1 MRSFFV
7 QGRGYDIVTS
17 PRSRDRIAGVTFRMS
32 KRLDVEIESVISRLL
47 PVRLDVLQAEQ
58 HFASE
63 LDHVHLRH
71 LESARNLTHYLSL
84 RGHDLRELQTDL
96 GRLGLSSLGR
106 LESHTLATLDTV
118 LAVLHKLGGKP
129 WSGRDIEETFADFD
143 LGLSLLNRNANESL
157 GEMPDDRRVRI
168 MVTMPSEAASD
179 PAMVRDFLLRGM
191 NIMRINCAHDGTEEW
206 RRMVD
211 HLRLAESETGKSCQI
226 AFDLAGPKLRT
237 GPVSPGPGVIRWKPV
252 RNELGQVTTAAMIAF
267 CTQGQVPETH
277 MIAIPVKGSILE
289 HAQRGDVV
297 ELTDTRGR
305 ERFLQVVD
313 VDESACICTNDRT
326 GYVIQGTRLRLL
338 RGTDIVCEDEVGAL
352 PEVERSLCLSVGDDL
367 ILTSADIPGKPAVQ
381 NDDEVVYQPAQIGC
395 SLPEVFTDARPG
407 ERIFFDDGKI
417 GGVIRAVRRDEDG
430 ERLEVKITHAVNG
443 TAKLRAE
450 KGINLPD
457 TRLRVS
463 ALTQKDRQDVAF
475 ASEHGDL
482 VSLSFVRRP
491 QDVAELIRALDTLG
505 AERTGIILKIENR
518 LAVEALP
525 QLLLTAMQRQAIAVM
540 VARGDLGVEIG
551 FERMAEIQEEI
562 LWLCEAAHVPVIWAT
577 QVLESLAK
585 RGLPSRA
592 EVTDAAMSGRA
603 ECVMLNK
610 GPHIAVALDFL
621 CDVLTRMK
629 GHQTKKSALMRKLN
643 VAEVALK

>member
-1 MRSFFV
+1 M
-7 QGRGYDIVTS
+7 T
-17 PRSRDRIAGVTFRMS
+17 

-47 PVRLDVLQAEQ
+47 PIRLDVLLAEQ
-58 HFASE
+58 HFARE
-63 LDHVHLRH
+63 LDHVHLCH
-71 LESARNLTHYLSL
+71 LESARNLTHYVSL
-84 RGHDLRELQTDL
+84 RRHDLRELQTDL

-106 LESHTLATLDTV
+106 LESHTLATLDAV

-129 WSGRDIEETFADFD
+129 WSGRDLEETFADFD
-143 LGLSLLNRNANESL
+143 LGSSLLNRDANESL
-157 GEMPDDRRVRI
+157 GEMPEDRRVRI

-179 PAMVRDFLLRGM
+179 PAIVRDFLLRGM
-191 NIMRINCAHDGTEEW
+191 NIMRINCAHDGAEEW

-211 HLRLAESETGKSCQI
+211 HLRLAESETGKSCKI
-226 AFDLAGPKLRT
+226 AVDLAGPKLRT
-237 GPVSPGPGVIRWKPV
+237 GPVLPGPGVIRWKPV

-277 MIAIPVKGSILE
+277 MIAIPVKGSMME

-305 ERFLQVVD
+305 ERLLHVVD

-326 GYVIQGTRLRLL
+326 GYVVQGTRLRLL
-338 RGTDIVCEDEVGAL
+338 RGTDILCEDEVGAL

-367 ILTSADIPGKPAVQ
+367 IVTSAKISGKPAVQ

-417 GGVIRAVRRDEDG
+417 GGVIRAARRDEDG

-463 ALTQKDRQDVAF
+463 ALTPKDRQDLEF
-475 ASEHGDL
+475 AAEYGDL

-491 QDVAELIRALDTLG
+491 EDVAELIEAVDSLG
-505 AERTGIILKIENR
+505 ADQTGIILKIENR

-525 QLLLTAMQRQAIAVM
+525 QLLLTAMQRQTISVM

-585 RGLPSRA
+585 TGLPYRA

-610 GPHIAVALDFL
+610 GPHIALALDFL
-621 CDVLTRMK
+621 CDVLRRMK
-629 GHQTKKSALMRKLN
+629 GHQTKKSALMRKLS
-643 VAEVALK
+643 VAEIALK

>member
-1 MRSFFV
+1 
-7 QGRGYDIVTS
+7 
-17 PRSRDRIAGVTFRMS
+17 MS
-32 KRLDVEIESVISRLL
+32 KRLEAEIESVISRLL
-47 PVRLDVLQAEQ
+47 PVRADIFQAEQ
-58 HFASE
+58 HFARE
-63 LDHVHLRH
+63 LDHVHLCH
-71 LESARNLTHYLSL
+71 LESARNLTHYVSL
-84 RGHDLRELQTDL
+84 RAHDLRQLQTDL
-96 GRLGLSSLGR
+96 GRLGLSSVGR
-106 LESHTLATLDTV
+106 LESHTLATLDAV
-118 LAVLHKLGGKP
+118 LAVLHKLAGRP
-129 WSGRDIEETFADFD
+129 WSGREIEETFGDFG
-143 LGLSLLNRNANESL
+143 LGSSLLNRNANDAL
-157 GEMPDDRRVRI
+157 GEMPADRRVRI
-168 MVTMPSEAASD
+168 MVTMPSEAANN
-179 PAMVRDFLLRGM
+179 PALIRDFLSRGM
-191 NIMRINCAHDGTEEW
+191 NIMRINCAHDGPEEW

-211 HLRLAESETGKSCQI
+211 HLRLAQSETGKPCKI

-252 RNELGQVTTAAMIAF
+252 RNEFGQVTSAAMIAF
-267 CTQGQVPETH
+267 CTQGQLPETN
-277 MIAIPVKGSILE
+277 MIAIPVKGAILD

-305 ERFLQVVD
+305 ERVLQVVD
-313 VDESACICTNDRT
+313 ADELACICTNDRT
-326 GYVIQGTRLRLL
+326 GYVVQGTRLRLL
-338 RGTDIVCEDEVGAL
+338 RGAEMVCEDEVGAL
-352 PEVERSLCLSVGDDL
+352 PEIEHALCLSAGDDL
-367 ILTSADIPGKPAVQ
+367 ILTAAEITGKPAVQ

-395 SLPEVFTDARPG
+395 SLPEVFRDARPG

-417 GGVIRAVRRDEDG
+417 GGVIRAVRRDQDG

-443 TAKLRAE
+443 TAKLRTA

-463 ALTQKDRQDVAF
+463 PLTEKDRQDLEF
-475 ASEHGDL
+475 AAEHGDL
-482 VSLSFVRRP
+482 VSLSFVRHPR
-491 QDVAELIRALDTLG
+491 DVAELIGALETLG
-505 AERTGIILKIENR
+505 TERTGIILKIENR

-525 QLLLTAMQRQAIAVM
+525 QMLLTAMQRQTVAVM

-610 GPHIAVALDFL
+610 GPHIALALDFL
-621 CDVLTRMK
+621 CDVLARMK
-629 GHQTKKSALMRKLN
+629 GHQTKKSALMRKLH
-643 VAEVALK
+643 VAESALK

>member
-1 MRSFFV
+1 
-7 QGRGYDIVTS
+7 
-17 PRSRDRIAGVTFRMS
+17 MS
-32 KRLDVEIESVISRLL
+32 KRLDVEIESIISRLL
-47 PVRLDVLQAEQ
+47 PVRLDVLQAEK
-58 HFASE
+58 HFARE
-63 LDHVHLRH
+63 LDHVDLCH
-71 LESARNLTHYLSL
+71 LESARNLTHYVSL

-106 LESHTLATLDTV
+106 LESHTLATLDAV
-118 LAVLHKLGGKP
+118 LAVLHRLAGKP
-129 WSGRDIEETFADFD
+129 GSGREIEETFVDFE
-143 LGLSLLNRNANESL
+143 LGSSLLERNAYEAL
-157 GEMPDDRRVRI
+157 GEVPDDRRVRI

-179 PAMVRDFLLRGM
+179 PAMIRDFLLRGM
-191 NIMRINCAHDGTEEW
+191 NIMRINCAHDGPKEW
-206 RRMVD
+206 GRMVD
-211 HLRLAESETGKSCQI
+211 HLRLAEKDTGKSCKI
-226 AFDLAGPKLRT
+226 VFDLAGPKLRT

-252 RNELGQVTTAAMIAF
+252 RNELGQVTTPAYVAF
-267 CTQGQVPETH
+267 CTHGSPPETH

-289 HAQRGDVV
+289 HAQCGDTV

-305 ERFLQVVD
+305 ERLLYVVD

-326 GYVIQGTRLRLL
+326 GYVVQGTRLRLL
-338 RGTDIVCEDEVGAL
+338 RGSDVLCEDEVGML
-352 PEVERSLCLSVGDDL
+352 PEVERSLSLSVGDDL
-367 ILTSADIPGKPAVQ
+367 ILTSAEIAGKPAVH

-395 SLPEVFTDARPG
+395 SLPAVFTDARPG

-417 GGVIRAVRRDEDG
+417 GGVVRAARHDG
-430 ERLEVKITHAVNG
+430 EGQRLEIKITHAVNG
-443 TAKLRAE
+443 PAKLRAE

-457 TRLRVS
+457 TRLSVS
-463 ALTQKDRQDVAF
+463 ALTPMDRQDLEF

-491 QDVAELIRALDTLG
+491 QDVAELIQALDSLG
-505 AERTGIILKIENR
+505 AEHTGIILKIENR

-525 QLLLTAMQRQAIAVM
+525 QLLLTAMQRRVVSVM

-610 GPHIAVALDFL
+610 GPHIALALDFL

-629 GHQTKKSALMRKLN
+629 GHQAKKSTLMRKLN
-643 VAEVALK
+643 VAEIALQ